1 MPGGRLTQQ
10 ERQQIALGLAD
21 GLAYAEIARRL
32 DRPTSTITREV
43 MRNGGPT
50 AYRADLAHRATERRA
65 HRRRPAAPR
74 GPESA
79 PQPHGRDAEAVREY
93 EETFT
98 TVLMASGLPK
108 MTARVLTCLFTTDAG
123 SLTASELVQRLQVS
137 PASISKAITF
147 LESQGLVRRERDERR
162 RERYVVDDD
171 VWYQSTIASARAN
184 AQLVETARQGVG
196 VLGPGTPAAARLENI
211 ARFLDFVSESI
222 TRAAEQAREV
232 LRSRAC
238 HSDRHRPAG
247 HSAGRRRARSAVGPA
262 ARRIVEPRRRQPPRR
277 AAGDLR
283 AEVVDRLDG
292 GRTATKCRTGAQ
304 RCRCQCPARAAGRAS
319 PAACST
325 PSTRTRSISWSTP
338 SNSARCS
345 VMPSARQ
352 ARRSRSSYAW
362 SSALCQTIDR
372 PPPPSR

>member
-50 AYRADLAHRATERRA
+50 AYRADLAHRATEHRA
-65 HRRRPAAPR
+65 HRRRQAAPR
-74 GPESA
+74 GPQA
-79 PQPHGRDAEAVREY
+79 PPQAHGRDAEAVREY
-93 EETFT
+93 EEVFT
-98 TVLMASGLPK
+98 TVLMQSGMPK
-108 MTARVLTCLFTTDAG
+108 MMARVLACLYTTDAG

-137 PASISKAITF
+137 PASVSKAITF

-171 VWYQSTIASARAN
+171 VWYQSMIASARAT

-222 TRAAEQAREV
+222 TRAADQARDI
-232 LRSRAC
+232 L
-238 HSDRHRPAG
+238 HTKAG
-247 HSAGRRRARSAVGPA
+247 TPHGKAPDPSGT
-262 ARRIVEPRRRQPPRR
+262 EP
-277 AAGDLR
+277 
-283 AEVVDRLDG
+283 E
-292 GRTATKCRTGAQ
+292 
-304 RCRCQCPARAAGRAS
+304 
-319 PAACST
+319 
-325 PSTRTRSISWSTP
+325 PSG
-338 SNSARCS
+338 
-345 VMPSARQ
+345 
-352 ARRSRSSYAW
+352 
-362 SSALCQTIDR
+362 
-372 PPPPSR
+372 